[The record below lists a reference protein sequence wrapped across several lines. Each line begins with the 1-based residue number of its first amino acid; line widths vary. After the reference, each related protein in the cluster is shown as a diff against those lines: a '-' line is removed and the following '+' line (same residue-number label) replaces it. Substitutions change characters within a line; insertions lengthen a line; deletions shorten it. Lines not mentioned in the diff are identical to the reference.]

1 MVKPDMAGPDTANRP
16 ELNIN
21 KSKTKKSI
29 TQQSNTQS
37 FIPPAPTT
45 PPSAPAVPV
54 EGMKEVY
61 EKREQIREQ
70 IEYDLIAD
78 FGNRVQ
84 LYEFVEIMLEVALSR
99 HPTMKIGRDA
109 EYPTALVQQRFEQ
122 ITSEHIQKV
131 LDGIRENTSRVR
143 NTRAYLLAALFNA
156 PATTDNHYT
165 MLVNHDMNAGG

>member
-21 KSKTKKSI
+21 KSKSKKSI
-29 TQQSNTQS
+29 TQRSNTQS
-37 FIPPAPTT
+37 FIPPAPAA
-45 PPSAPAVPV
+45 PPIPPAAPV

-61 EKREQIREQ
+61 EKREEIREQ

-78 FGNRVQ
+78 YGNRVQ
-84 LYEFVEIMLEVALSR
+84 IDEFVEIMLDVALSR
-99 HPTMKIGRDA
+99 NPTMKIGRDA

-131 LDGIRENTSRVR
+131 LDGIRENTSRVH

-165 MLVNHDMNAGG
+165 MLVNHDMNASG